1 TEVQRLVQ
9 SSLALN
15 TWNLYESALKSFN
28 VFRISFSL
36 PHIWPTPVDHLMH
49 FIAHLSLTGKSP
61 RTAKSYI
68 SALTTWQKL
77 HGMHDLTSHFLIQKA
92 LIGFVRQKQKAD
104 TRLPITVD
112 LLSVIVTAL
121 PVVCAS
127 VYETSLF
134 TAAYLLAFF
143 GFFRISELVA
153 GSAKDFSHKACLLSD
168 IHVAADISHITI
180 CLRSSK
186 TDQGGRGVQIQ
197 ITAILHSRLCP
208 VRAMQQ
214 FLSIRPPVH
223 GHVFVHFDGRPLN
236 RFQFQSMLRKALSFS
251 LPHLNLHLFSS
262 HSFRIGA
269 ATTAAI
275 NGVSSKQIQKYGRW
289 KSNCYSKYIRIT
301 QLTT

>member
-1 TEVQRLVQ
+1 
-9 SSLALN
+9 
-15 TWNLYESALKSFN
+15 
-28 VFRISFSL
+28 
-36 PHIWPTPVDHLMH
+36 MH

-77 HGMHDLTSHFLIQKA
+77 HGMHDLTSHFLIQK
-92 LIGFVRQKQKAD
+92 
-104 TRLPITVD
+104 
-112 LLSVIVTAL
+112 
-121 PVVCAS
+121 
-127 VYETSLF
+127 
-134 TAAYLLAFF
+134 
-143 GFFRISELVA
+143 
-153 GSAKDFSHKACLLSD
+153 
-168 IHVAADISHITI
+168 
-180 CLRSSK
+180 
-186 TDQGGRGVQIQ
+186 GGRGVQIQ
-197 ITAILHSRLCP
+197 ITAILHSKLCP

-223 GHVFVHFDGRPLN
+223 GHVFVHFDGRPLT

-275 NGVSSKQIQKYGRW
+275 NGVSSKQIQEYGRW